1 MMSMLLSRI
10 ATDAWRGLVAVC
22 VALIDT
28 AVRLL
33 REWRYRSDIH
43 KLHALS
49 DRQLS
54 DIGLSRSRIED
65 AVRGDMPRDSLT
77 GGRLRSLLHR

>member
-1 MMSMLLSRI
+1 MMSMLLSQM
-10 ATDAWRGLVAVC
+10 ATDAWRGLTAVAA
-22 VALIDT
+22 AL
-28 AVRLL
+28 AGYVVRLL
-33 REWRYRSDIH
+33 KEWRYRSDIH
-43 KLHALS
+43 KLHGLS

-65 AVRGDMPRDSLT
+65 AVRGDVQRDSLT